1 MTQSKSLPANAGDA
15 GLIPG
20 LGRSTGEV
28 NASPLQ
34 YSCLENA
41 MDRARWATVHGITEE
56 PTYIYTIHFMLSK
69 LVFVFQLWPLGG
81 KKKLTVF

>member
-20 LGRSTGEV
+20 LGRSTGEG

-81 KKKLTVF
+81 EKKLTVF